1 MKNIKTKKMYLL
13 LSGIILILAL
23 SLYYSS
29 RTTHSPQTSKSS
41 KEMSFFITSKNK
53 GAGGNLGGLVGA
65 DAYCTALAEA
75 SGVYGKTW
83 VAYLSSTAGNNSPA
97 INARERIGDGPWY
110 NYNGELIA
118 NTIEELHT
126 NNFLSKTTA
135 ITENG
140 VIVNGRGDTPNEHDI
155 LTGSDS
161 DGNLVATTTDTTCS
175 NWTSSNAGAAY
186 VGHHDR
192 IGTNDSAPMKSWNS
206 SHLTRGCSLEALKA
220 TGGAGLYY
228 CFAK

>member
-1 MKNIKTKKMYLL
+1 M
-13 LSGIILILAL
+13 G
-23 SLYYSS
+23 
-29 RTTHSPQTSKSS
+29 
-41 KEMSFFITSKNK
+41 
-53 GAGGNLGGLVGA
+53 
-65 DAYCTALAEA
+65 
-75 SGVYGKTW
+75 
-83 VAYLSSTAGNNSPA
+83 AYLSSTAGNNSPV
-97 INARERIGDGPWY
+97 INARERIGNGLWY

-140 VIVNGRGDTPNEHDI
+140 VIVNGRGDSPNEHDI
-155 LTGSDS
+155 LTWSDS

-175 NWTSSNAGAAY
+175 NWTSSNVGAAY